1 MKAKDF
7 WLPKLPTCPYCN
19 TVYRRADVAKIRS
32 KREEICYHC
41 RKPFTVSKKKVLVLV
56 LELVLVSVIADI
68 LLFRFF
74 DGAVLIAAF
83 AVNVILI
90 IIGIICIPHYIRFVR
105 NERSNKRGERS

>member
-1 MKAKDF
+1 MRARDF

-19 TVYRRADVAKIRS
+19 TVYRRADVASVRH
-32 KREEICYHC
+32 KREEVCYHC
-41 RKPFTVSKKKVLVLV
+41 RRPFAVSKKKLFVLA

-68 LLFRFF
+68 LLFCFM

-90 IIGIICIPHYIRFVR
+90 IIGIICIPHYILFVR
-105 NERSNKRGERS
+105 NERSKKRGERS